1 MRLKDQVAIV
11 TGGGGGLGEGISL
24 CLAKEGAH
32 VVVSDLKQ
40 DLADKVALKLRET
53 GRKSLAVQTDVRMP
67 DQCKNLIEKS
77 FAEMGRIDILVCSA
91 GVGGFVNRPDSEE
104 PLTLENISEEDWD
117 LTIDV
122 IQEFIHLKQD

>member
-11 TGGGGGLGEGISL
+11 TGGGGGLGEGIAL

-32 VVVSDLKQ
+32 VVVSDLDQ
-40 DLADKVALKLRET
+40 TLADEVAGKVKET

-77 FAEMGRIDILVCSA
+77 LTEMGRIDILVCGA
-91 GVGGFVNRPDSEE
+91 GVGGFCS
-104 PLTLENISEEDWD
+104 
-117 LTIDV
+117 
-122 IQEFIHLKQD
+122 QA